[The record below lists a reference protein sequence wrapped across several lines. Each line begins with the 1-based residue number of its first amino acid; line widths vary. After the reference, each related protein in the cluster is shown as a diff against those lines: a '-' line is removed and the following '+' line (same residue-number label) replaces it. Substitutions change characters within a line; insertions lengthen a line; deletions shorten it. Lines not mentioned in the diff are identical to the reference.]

1 MVFEA
6 PCLSSPLAPISIA
19 PPAKERQPGQFFG
32 SILVPETGPPC
43 GPKHGTTTI
52 AWYQKAGPFSG
63 PRIGTKNLA
72 DLRPRIIPKRSDWQ
86 AFFAPV
92 FCRNAGLLVQLG
104 PKSDMK
110 KVPFSGPRRHC
121 KPLTLWS
128 RFREHHGPK
137 QMTFRMVFEAPC
149 LSSPL
154 APISIAPPAKERQ
167 PGQFFGSI
175 LVPETG
181 PPCGP
186 KHGTTTIAW
195 YQKAGPFSGP
205 RIGTKNLADL
215 RPRIIPKRS
224 DWQAFFAPVFCR
236 NAGLLVQLGPKSD
249 MKKVPF
255 SGPRRH
261 CKPHVAPHCLHKSG
275 PFSGPISGTTFPPRM
290 ATPI

>member
-1 MVFEA
+1 MF
-6 PCLSSPLAPISIA
+6 PN
-19 PPAKERQPGQFFG
+19 
-32 SILVPETGPPC
+32 TGPPRLTWC
-43 GPKHGTTTI
+43 
-52 AWYQKAGPFSG
+52 QKPGPFSRSQTLG
-63 PRIGTKNLA
+63 PQMLGRFSSQNLVQSA
-72 DLRPRIIPKRSDWQ
+72 AKIYKPFLHRRS
-86 AFFAPV
+86 AGV
-92 FCRNAGLLVQLG
+92 SGLLMQLG

-275 PFSGPISGTTFPPRM
+275 PFSGPTSGTTFPPRM